1 MLEQAQMTL
10 KRSCLPSSF
19 QDTITIKSSKSSNP
33 FIFLI
38 ELIFILFTATNEKGL
53 YNQFAQTEVQSGRL
67 SKRQMK
73 IVEKN
78 LLREEKLKESRS
90 YDEAP

>member
-1 MLEQAQMTL
+1 MFT
-10 KRSCLPSSF
+10 
-19 QDTITIKSSKSSNP
+19 DTNKI
-33 FIFLI
+33 
-38 ELIFILFTATNEKGL
+38 GL
-53 YNQFAQTEVQSGRL
+53 YNQFTETEVQSGRL

-90 YDEAP
+90 YVEAPKKD

>member
-19 QDTITIKSSKSSNP
+19 QDTITIKSSKSTNP

-38 ELIFILFTATNEKGL
+38 ELTFLLFTATNEKGL
-53 YNQFAQTEVQSGRL
+53 YSQFAETEVQSGRL
-67 SKRQMK
+67 SKRQKK

-90 YDEAP
+90 DEEAP

>member
-1 MLEQAQMTL
+1 M
-10 KRSCLPSSF
+10 
-19 QDTITIKSSKSSNP
+19 
-33 FIFLI
+33 
-38 ELIFILFTATNEKGL
+38 FTATNEKGL
-53 YNQFAQTEVQSGRL
+53 YNQFAETEVQSGRL

-90 YDEAP
+90 DEEAP

>member
-1 MLEQAQMTL
+1 MFA
-10 KRSCLPSSF
+10 
-19 QDTITIKSSKSSNP
+19 
-33 FIFLI
+33 
-38 ELIFILFTATNEKGL
+38 ATNEKGL
-53 YNQFAQTEVQSGRL
+53 YDQFAETEVQSGRL

-90 YDEAP
+90 YEEAPKKDEIAFKDENEDIKIL